1 MIAISP
7 RTVLPHYTMII
18 LPLSLS
24 TNSYFLFLFVHVFF
38 AVYYIVHHLC
48 LIYLLPTFA
57 SYSSSLVFFSS
68 LIACF
73 HSWMIYS
80 VRYVASRFF
89 FSASC
94 LYPNPRL
101 NSVRVRAP
109 LVLSNPSINS
119 VRQENGITAGGTHK
133 KQIYEIHKYKRCI
146 LVQCTC
152 LVYRDTKI
160 MRSCSTYIKLR
171 AGIQFLPLRSGLR
184 LHQPFCLG
192 LACALLLIQ
201 CSGLNRG
208 ICQPSTR

>member
-1 MIAISP
+1 
-7 RTVLPHYTMII
+7 MII

-24 TNSYFLFLFVHVFF
+24 TNFYFLFLFVHVFF

-48 LIYLLPTFA
+48 LIYLFTHFCFL
-57 SYSSSLVFFSS
+57 FFLTCFFFHS

-89 FSASC
+89 FLASC

-119 VRQENGITAGGTHK
+119 VRQESGITAGGTHK

-171 AGIQFLPLRSGLR
+171 AGV
-184 LHQPFCLG
+184 
-192 LACALLLIQ
+192 
-201 CSGLNRG
+201 
-208 ICQPSTR
+208 

>member
-1 MIAISP
+1 MSSLQYIISS
-7 RTVLPHYTMII
+7 TTYV
-18 LPLSLS
+18 LS
-24 TNSYFLFLFVHVFF
+24 TF
-38 AVYYIVHHLC
+38 
-48 LIYLLPTFA
+48 LPTFA
-57 SYSSSLVFFSS
+57 SYSSSLVFFHS

-89 FSASC
+89 FLASC

-119 VRQENGITAGGTHK
+119 VRQESGITAGGTHK

-160 MRSCSTYIKLR
+160 MRSCSTHIKLR
-171 AGIQFLPLRSGLR
+171 AGINSITIWPASASALLSW
-184 LHQPFCLG
+184 LG
-192 LACALLLIQ
+192 LCV
-201 CSGLNRG
+201 SSY
-208 ICQPSTR
+208 PVF